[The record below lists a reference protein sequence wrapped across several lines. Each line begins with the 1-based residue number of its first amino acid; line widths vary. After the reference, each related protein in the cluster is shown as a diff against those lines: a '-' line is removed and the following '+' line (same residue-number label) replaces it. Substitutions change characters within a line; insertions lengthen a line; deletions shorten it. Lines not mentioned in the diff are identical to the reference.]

1 MVEFK
6 YKDGRT
12 KQMSRRY
19 ADILQKL
26 KHGTYLTRDMRA
38 EEKEEKQDEKPKKA
52 TRTKSRK
59 AEDQ

>member
-6 YKDGRT
+6 YRDGRT

-38 EEKEEKQDEKPKKA
+38 EDKEEKEDEKPKKA
-52 TRTKSRK
+52 SSKKSQK
-59 AEDQ
+59 AKD

>member
-38 EEKEEKQDEKPKKA
+38 EEKEDEKPKKV
-52 TRTKSRK
+52 TRTKSQK
-59 AEDQ
+59 AQDQ

>member
-26 KHGTYLTRDMRA
+26 KRGTYLTRDMRA
-38 EEKEEKQDEKPKKA
+38 EEKEDDKPKKA
-52 TRTKSRK
+52 TRTKSQT
-59 AEDQ
+59 AQDQ

>member
-38 EEKEEKQDEKPKKA
+38 EEKEDEKPKKA
-52 TRTKSRK
+52 TRTKSQK
-59 AEDQ
+59 AQDQ

>member
-38 EEKEEKQDEKPKKA
+38 EDKEDEKPKKA
-52 TRTKSRK
+52 SRK
-59 AEDQ
+59 KSQKAQDQ